1 MGLLWVVST
10 YMNPSC
16 SSLQSV
22 LDAISP
28 TLGLAVGP
36 LALMTPYCF
45 QQVGEI
51 KVCKTSFTLSRTLED
66 QSRDLDLTLCISSD
80 HHKVVSSIAADN

>member
-10 YMNPSC
+10 YMNPSG

-22 LDAISP
+22 LDATSP
-28 TLGLAVGP
+28 SLG

-51 KVCKTSFTLSRTLED
+51 KVYKTSFTLSRTLED